1 MKPRDVL
8 VSRLRTV
15 VGPEYVLTRPED
27 VVVYEQDAFLVAHA
41 LPDIVVL
48 PGAAAEVAAVVRAA
62 HEAGVPLVA
71 RGAGTGLNGGS
82 IPIAGGVMLVLT
94 RMNRILEIDPRN
106 RLAVVEPGVV
116 NGDLTAAAARHGL
129 FYAPDPGSQSV
140 STIGGNVGNNAGG
153 PHCLSYGVT
162 GNHVLAMEVVLA
174 SGDVTWVG
182 GRSVDPPGYDLCGV
196 MVGSE
201 GTLGVVTAIVVRL
214 LRKAEAARTLLAA
227 FETIDDASQTVSE
240 IIAAGIVP
248 TAMEMMDGVVMAAVE
263 AAIHAGYP
271 ADAGA
276 VLLIEVEGLP
286 DSLPRQ
292 MERIETI
299 CRAHTPRMQIGRAH
313 V

>member
-1 MKPRDVL
+1 
-8 VSRLRTV
+8 
-15 VGPEYVLTRPED
+15 
-27 VVVYEQDAFLVAHA
+27 
-41 LPDIVVL
+41 
-48 PGAAAEVAAVVRAA
+48 
-62 HEAGVPLVA
+62 
-71 RGAGTGLNGGS
+71 
-82 IPIAGGVMLVLT
+82 
-94 RMNRILEIDPRN
+94 
-106 RLAVVEPGVV
+106 
-116 NGDLTAAAARHGL
+116 
-129 FYAPDPGSQSV
+129 
-140 STIGGNVGNNAGG
+140 
-153 PHCLSYGVT
+153 
-162 GNHVLAMEVVLA
+162 MEVVLA

-182 GRSVDPPGYDLCGV
+182 GRSVGPPGYGLCGGL
-196 MVGSE
+196 VGSE
-201 GTLGVVTAIVVRL
+201 GTLAVVTAVVVRL

-299 CRAHTPRMQIGRAH
+299 CRAHTPRMLRTAASEQERMLLGEGRRGGGGGVGRVAAA
-313 V
+313 